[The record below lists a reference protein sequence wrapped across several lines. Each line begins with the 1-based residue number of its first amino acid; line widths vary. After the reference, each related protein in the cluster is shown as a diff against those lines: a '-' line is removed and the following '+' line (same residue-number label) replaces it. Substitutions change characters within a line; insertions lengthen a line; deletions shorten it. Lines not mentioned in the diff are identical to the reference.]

1 MTLYQQIFV
10 VLCLVLEAVLLVL
23 AFTKD
28 RMRICYSFFIYLLF
42 VFVSDS
48 VYATLLMFKIGA
60 RQFYVLKEFCLDLI
74 KIGMALE
81 LNWKIFKYYP
91 RVRGSNLVGIIG
103 AAIFFL
109 IYHWLTPQKNL
120 DWWFSIPSDVHSK
133 ILQATCISFLYM
145 SGSILFYRLQIT
157 GAYKFLILGFLV
169 SQLPLALGFA
179 IMAAFG
185 QKARIPLSYFN
196 SIFFL
201 LALIVWIRVYFADD

>member
-10 VLCLVLEAVLLVL
+10 VVCLVLEGLLLVL
-23 AFTKD
+23 AFVKD
-28 RMRICYSFFIYLLF
+28 RIKISYSFFIYLVL

-48 VYATLLMFKIGA
+48 IYATLLTFKMGA
-60 RQFYVLKEFCLDLI
+60 RQFYVVKEFCLDAI

-81 LNWKIFKYYP
+81 LSQKIFKYYP
-91 RVRGSNLVGIIG
+91 RVKSSNLIGIIG

-109 IYHWLTPQKNL
+109 VYHWLTPQKNL
-120 DWWFSIPSDVHSK
+120 DWWFSIPSDIHSK

-157 GAYKFLILGFLV
+157 GAYKFLMSGFLL

-179 IMAAFG
+179 IVAAFG

-196 SIFFL
+196 SAFFL
-201 LALIVWIRVYFADD
+201 LALIVWIRVYSADD

>member
-201 LALIVWIRVYFADD
+201 LALIVWTRVYWADD

>member
-1 MTLYQQIFV
+1 MTPYQQILV
-10 VLCLVLEAVLLVL
+10 VLCLILEAVLLVL
-23 AFTKD
+23 AFIKH
-28 RMRICYSFFIYLLF
+28 RVSICYFFFIYLVF

-48 VYATLLMFKIGA
+48 AYATLLMFKIGA
-60 RQFYVLKEFCLDLI
+60 RQFYVGKEFCLDVI

-81 LNWKIFKYYP
+81 LNHKIFKYYP
-91 RVRGSNLVGIIG
+91 RVRRSNLFGIIG
-103 AAIFFL
+103 ATIFFF

-133 ILQATCISFLYM
+133 ILQATCISFLFM

-179 IMAAFG
+179 IVAAFG

-196 SIFFL
+196 SAFFL

>member
-10 VLCLVLEAVLLVL
+10 VLCLILEALLLVL
-23 AFTKD
+23 AFSKD
-28 RMRICYSFFIYLLF
+28 RIRICYSFFAYLVF

-48 VYATLLMFKIGA
+48 VYAILLMFRMGA
-60 RQFYVLKEFCLDLI
+60 REFYILKEFCLDLI
-74 KIGMALE
+74 KIAMALE
-81 LNWKIFKYYP
+81 LNQRIFKYYP
-91 RVRGSNLVGIIG
+91 RVKRSNLVGITG

-109 IYHWLTPQKNL
+109 IYHWLTPQKDP

-157 GAYKFLILGFLV
+157 GAYKFLILGFLL

-179 IMAAFG
+179 IMAALG

-196 SIFFL
+196 SAFFL
-201 LALIVWIRVYFADD
+201 LALIVWIRVYLADD